1 MFRRKLNPSILI
13 VTVSSDT
20 TSFIRTYN
28 HKIKRKFF
36 CFGIKSTLCEALKV
50 AKGSYY
56 NHILRNK
63 NGNTKAANRRSEM
76 FPVIEQIFH
85 DYNEI

>member
-1 MFRRKLNPSILI
+1 MR
-13 VTVSSDT
+13 
-20 TSFIRTYN
+20 
-28 HKIKRKFF
+28 
-36 CFGIKSTLCEALKV
+36 

-63 NGNTKAANRRSEM
+63 NGNTKTANRKAEM

-85 DYNEI
+85 DYNEILGTVKFMQF